1 MNRMW
6 TLVIIDLERAFLQG
20 HFAER
25 EELYIEVLDGFQ
37 ECYEGNIVLRMNIPL
52 YATKQTA
59 DCFFKMFA
67 VQIKNMTYK
76 QSKADPCLYFAWK
89 GGEMLCLLIWSMTS
103 SCWTPISG

>member
-20 HFAER
+20 HFADR

-37 ECYEGNIVLRMNIPL
+37 ECYEGNIVLRMNVPL

-67 VQIKNMTYK
+67 VQIKNMTYT
-76 QSKADPCLYFAWK
+76 QSRQIHACILPGKVVRC
-89 GGEMLCLLIWSMTS
+89 CV
-103 SCWTPISG
+103 C